1 MGLRVQPRID
11 VVQQLQAISDRL
23 SAQTRAMRVN
33 VRIKTTSNSDYPVL
47 AETLAPGAFSLTGG
61 MSLLGFQGGDIHNAP
76 TVRQMRRTGEPIVQR
91 DTRVDRP
98 LVPIAREFG
107 GQAGQV
113 LCPVTHDGEFCGF
126 VAVHGDSEPREWSD
140 ADVEAVKAACL
151 AIEAV
156 LDDAPWFDVEPQQPH
171 LKHLLAVLSDPAEG
185 REEEYNRWYSGQHI
199 EETLATPGWAAAQ
212 RFVLADAQ
220 ISENLPQQRYLAL
233 YEVENDDL
241 QQAIDA
247 LSARKDQIAASD
259 AISPVDVVAFYTP
272 ISDRMTKK

>member
-1 MGLRVQPRID
+1 MGLRIQPRID
-11 VVQQLQAISDRL
+11 VVQRLQAVSDRL
-23 SAQTRAMRVN
+23 FAQTRAMRVN

-91 DTRVDRP
+91 DTRVDPP

-126 VAVHGDSEPREWSD
+126 VAVHGNSEPREWAD
-140 ADVEAVKAACL
+140 ADVQAVKAACL
-151 AIEAV
+151 EIEAI
-156 LDDAPWFDVEPQQPH
+156 LDDAPWYDVEPQQPQ
-171 LKHLLAVLSDPAEG
+171 LKHLLAVLSDPVEG
-185 REEEYNRWYSGQHI
+185 KESEYNHWYSGQHI
-199 EETLATPGWAAAQ
+199 AETLATPGWAAAQ

-233 YEVENDDL
+233 YEVEHEDL

-247 LSARKDQIAASD
+247 LSARKDEIAASD
-259 AISPVDVVAFYTP
+259 AISTEDVVAFYTP